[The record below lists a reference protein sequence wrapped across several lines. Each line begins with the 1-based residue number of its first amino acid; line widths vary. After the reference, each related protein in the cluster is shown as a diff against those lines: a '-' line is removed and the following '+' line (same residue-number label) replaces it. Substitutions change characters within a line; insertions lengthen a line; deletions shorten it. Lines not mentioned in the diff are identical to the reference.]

1 MRVENMKTRDYLREN
16 NTTHS
21 SSLDNSIILESNI
34 ILGVLNNQQAQTNY
48 DNPRDLSSSFLKYNE
63 NKDNSRDTKSS
74 SGIIQSSKLNSVL
87 TTPPKKT
94 AASRQKDKQIK
105 LDEDLPEG
113 IEETPINVKL
123 TFEELLEQQLQKE
136 QKP

>member
-1 MRVENMKTRDYLREN
+1 M
-16 NTTHS
+16 
-21 SSLDNSIILESNI
+21 
-34 ILGVLNNQQAQTNY
+34 
-48 DNPRDLSSSFLKYNE
+48 KYNE

-94 AASRQKDKQIK
+94 AASRQEDKEIN

>member
-1 MRVENMKTRDYLREN
+1 
-16 NTTHS
+16 
-21 SSLDNSIILESNI
+21 
-34 ILGVLNNQQAQTNY
+34 
-48 DNPRDLSSSFLKYNE
+48 LKDNE

-74 SGIIQSSKLNSVL
+74 SGINQSLKITSAL
-87 TTPPKKT
+87 TTPPKKS
-94 AASRQKDKQIK
+94 AVSRQEDKDIK
-105 LDEDLPEG
+105 LDKDLPEG

>member
-1 MRVENMKTRDYLREN
+1 M
-16 NTTHS
+16 
-21 SSLDNSIILESNI
+21 
-34 ILGVLNNQQAQTNY
+34 
-48 DNPRDLSSSFLKYNE
+48 KYNE

-94 AASRQKDKQIK
+94 AASRQEDKEIK